1 MDDCIPFRAASES
14 NLPSAPGSHFENRLA
29 PKAAAPE
36 INRSKNEDSR
46 GWSINEC
53 LCNEHDSQIYEAR
66 KQTAVSLEPPSRAIR
81 FA

>member
-46 GWSINEC
+46 GWSI
-53 LCNEHDSQIYEAR
+53 
-66 KQTAVSLEPPSRAIR
+66 
-81 FA
+81 